1 LRVLQDAAW
10 VLLGVMLG
18 TGTCFVLVDQQLAI
32 VTGSAVPLASMTVFA
47 MLVSSVHSDCKPAGV
62 LH

>member
-1 LRVLQDAAW
+1 LRELQEIAW

-18 TGTCFVLVDQQLAI
+18 TGTCFVLVDQPPSSI
-32 VTGSAVPLASMTVFA
+32 SGSILPLASMTVFA
-47 MLVSSVHSDCKPAGV
+47 MLASSVHSDCKPSGV